1 MHLAKQHKPFLF
13 FITFV
18 AIIRL
23 LIASYLGLG
32 VDEAHY
38 LLYAQNLDWSYFDHP
53 PLVGWTQYFFT
64 SIFGVDEFGARVS
77 AISIG
82 FFSSLF
88 LYMLLY
94 EIEQNS
100 TKAFIAIIALHAA
113 LIFNALFLMLMP
125 DTLLFFFI
133 VPIIFVT
140 IRLEK
145 DSSLKNWI
153 FLAIL
158 LGLSGLAKYTA
169 ILFLVPII
177 LYFFIK
183 KRYDIFTTPK
193 LFLAILIAFFI
204 ISPVIYWNMQN
215 HWISFTFQSEHVVGN
230 SHINLENFVK
240 SLFAQVLAY
249 NPLLFGVAFYGLF
262 RAFISKNDKLF
273 LSSLFGLTLY
283 LFFTYS
289 SLYKTALPHW
299 SALFYLLFIPIGS
312 YFLYEKSQRWKKY
325 IQISIAFGIVL
336 SLLIYLEVAT
346 KIIPLKNDKLQL
358 DIYGFNKIMK
368 EANSYIKNPTKE
380 ALGVLN
386 WTLAS
391 RSLFYNEKYNSDLFV
406 LDKKIDQFD
415 LWQKKSP
422 IGKDIIIIDVGF
434 FHKDIKKYLNCNKI
448 KLLEGFNIV
457 QFNQNKDSIKLVK
470 CFNYQGLQ

>member
-88 LYMLLY
+88 LYILLY

-153 FLAIL
+153 FLSIL

-346 KIIPLKNDKLQL
+346 KVIPLKNDKLQL